1 MARYRGPKAKVA
13 RRYNDPI
20 FGGSLSKV
28 LQKKNYPPGQHGK
41 GRKRRSQF
49 ALQLIEK
56 QKAKYTYGLLERS
69 FYNLFQKSSKKKG
82 DTGEVMFQRLEARL
96 DNTVYRL
103 GIASTR
109 MEARQL
115 TSHRH
120 IMVNGKIVN
129 IPSYTLKPGDLVG
142 VPEKSKNMGLI
153 LTNVS
158 SNKAK
163 KYAWLEWDGL
173 LMIGKFVSFPQ
184 RSEIPEKINERSI
197 VELYSK

>member
-20 FGGSLSKV
+20 FGSSVSKV
-28 LQKKNYPPGQHGK
+28 LQKKNYPPGQHGR

-49 ALQLIEK
+49 GLQSIEK
-56 QKAKYTYGLLERS
+56 QKAKFTYGLLERQ
-69 FYNLFQKSSKKKG
+69 FYNLFEKAAKSKG
-82 DTGEVMFQRLEARL
+82 VTGEVMFQRLEARL

-109 MEARQL
+109 REARQI

-120 IMVNGKIVN
+120 ITVNGKIVN
-129 IPSYTLKPGDLVG
+129 IPSYTLKPGDIVG
-142 VPEKSKNMGLI
+142 VADKAKAMNLI
-153 LTNVS
+153 VTNVGNNP
-158 SNKAK
+158 SNK
-163 KYAWLEWDGL
+163 YRWLEWDASS
-173 LMIGKFVSFPQ
+173 MVGKFVALPQ